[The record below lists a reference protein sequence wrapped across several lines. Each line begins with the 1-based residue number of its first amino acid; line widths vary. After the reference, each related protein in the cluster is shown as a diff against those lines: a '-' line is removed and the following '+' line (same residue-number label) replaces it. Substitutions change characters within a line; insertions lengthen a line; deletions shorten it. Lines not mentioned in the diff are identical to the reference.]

1 MKLALRSR
9 AAVLALFMAWVLGLT
24 PAALWAAPQAQAAE
38 PVIIG
43 YYQSDVMSAASG
55 PGLQISLTL
64 YDDGSAEVISDYL
77 NDEPPIVE
85 VGTWEQNA
93 DGSVTLVVTG
103 TDSEAYGEPIELTF
117 ELGDDGSLSI
127 PGVEGGAFG
136 AEGLSLA
143 PAEPPAAAG
152 APGAA
157 ITTTAE
163 LAPAGEIT
171 ATAGVTPGA
180 EVTATGTLTAAG
192 EITAPAA
199 LTATGAV
206 TATGTVTETQPD
218 QEVDVYLSDLLP
230 VATGAGRQVT
240 LTVSVDGSVEMVT
253 DLMNGEPPLVET
265 GEWAR
270 SSGVLTVTLTAGAE
284 GEYDEPVVYAFQEQD
299 DGSLLLPG
307 EEGGPFGSD
316 GLVLLPTEEPSEVD
330 ASGVYASD
338 VLPAA
343 GAPGML
349 ILAIL
354 YGDGDAQVSSYYLNG
369 EPPIVEVGSWAANAD
384 ATITITA
391 TGTLDQDYET
401 PTSATFEVS
410 DAGLVAGSVT
420 LRRLP
425 AAGTAAEAGG
435 APAPVARYQTEVMPA
450 ASSPGLQIA
459 LTLYDGNSAEM
470 SSDYMND
477 EAPFVDL
484 GTWAEGADNT
494 LALTLTG
501 NADGPYDPP
510 VEMVF
515 ERQDDGSLVAVDYP
529 QEIFGEAGLTLLP
542 LSAEESGDEAAGS
555 TQGGEGEPTAEPTG
569 EPEADSGVRIGGG
582 MVFQS
587 ALPAAS
593 GSGREIT
600 LSLLE
605 DGSAIMSTDYR
616 NDQPPVTEFGDW
628 VRNADGSL
636 TLTLTEGPSGAYAE
650 PIEITFAV
658 NADGSLTATDY
669 DTAIFG
675 DAGLELTPVSGG

>member
-24 PAALWAAPQAQAAE
+24 PAALWAAPHAQAAE

-43 YYQSDVMSAASG
+43 YYQSDVMPAASG

-93 DGSVTLVVTG
+93 DGSVTLLVTG
-103 TDSEAYGEPIELTF
+103 TDSEDYGEPIELTF

-143 PAEPPAAAG
+143 PAEPPAAG

-157 ITTTAE
+157 ITATAE
-163 LAPAGEIT
+163 LTSTGEIT

-180 EVTATGTLTAAG
+180 EVTATGAV
-192 EITAPAA
+192 TAPAA
-199 LTATGAV
+199 VTETGAV
-206 TATGTVTETQPD
+206 TETQAD

-230 VATGAGRQVT
+230 VTTGAGRQVT
-240 LTVSVDGSVEMVT
+240 LTVNIDGSVEMVT

-270 SSGVLTVTLTAGAE
+270 SSGVFTVTLTANAE

-299 DGSLLLPG
+299 DRSLLLPG
-307 EEGGPFGSD
+307 EEGGPFGPD
-316 GLVLLPTEEPSEVD
+316 GLVLVPTEEPSEVD

-338 VLPAA
+338 ILPAA
-343 GAPGML
+343 SAPGML

-384 ATITITA
+384 ATLTITA

-401 PTSATFEVS
+401 PTSATFEVT

-420 LRRLP
+420 LKRLP
-425 AAGTAAEAGG
+425 AAGTAVETGG
-435 APAPVARYQTEVMPA
+435 TPAPVARYQTEVMPA

-459 LTLYDGNSAEM
+459 LTLYDDNSAEM
-470 SSDYMND
+470 SSDYMNG

-484 GTWAEGADNT
+484 GTWAEGADDT
-494 LALTLTG
+494 LVLTLTG

-515 ERQDDGSLVAVDYP
+515 ERQDGGSLVAVDYP
-529 QEIFGEAGLTLLP
+529 QEIFGEAGLTFLP
-542 LSAEESGDEAAGS
+542 LSTEETGEETAGS
-555 TQGGEGEPTAEPTG
+555 TEGGEGEPTG
-569 EPEADSGVRIGGG
+569 EPESNTGVQIGGG

-587 ALPAAS
+587 AALPAAS

-628 VRNADGSL
+628 VRNDDGSL

-669 DTAIFG
+669 DAAIFG
-675 DAGLELTPVSGG
+675 DSGLELTPVSGG